1 LVPVSGTIKLE
12 AHPVTSGRLILIPQG
27 AGERA
32 ESLID
37 EHGAIRP
44 RTKGIV
50 GVKPGTYR
58 ITLMRPLSAEKNSPD
73 RIGDL
78 PPEEITVLYQSPADA
93 PLAIAESST
102 TDLDINVEKKSGWT
116 RRVTD

>member
-1 LVPVSGTIKLE
+1 
-12 AHPVTSGRLILIPQG
+12 VTSGRLILIPQG
-27 AGERA
+27 SGERA

-37 EHGAIRP
+37 EDGAVRP

-58 ITLMRPLSAEKNSPD
+58 MTLMRPLSDEENSRD

-78 PPEEITVLYQSPADA
+78 PPDEIVVMYQSPADA
-93 PLAIAESST
+93 SLAIPESGT
-102 TDLDINVEKKSGWT
+102 TDLEINVEKTSGWT